1 MKKLLALLCGI
12 FIVLKGINVL
22 EFDNI
27 SLILLL
33 LVFGLLLIP
42 ENFSEIFYKF
52 ISNIKEIKKGDTVI
66 SFTQEEITSIIE
78 KQKKDT
84 LRLPEEIE
92 KVFEWMLF
100 LSFNT
105 GFSYLESLIRFRL
118 KKLDQES
125 DIRNLN
131 YEDSVKRLRN
141 NQVITKD
148 LENKIFKIRDL
159 VHKTLIEEPDIMEH
173 KIIEESIKDC
183 KIIIKEL
190 NEKISESVS

>member
-1 MKKLLALLCGI
+1 MKKLLALLCGV

-22 EFDNI
+22 DFDNI

-42 ENFSEIFYKF
+42 ENFTEIFYKF

-66 SFTQEEITSIIE
+66 SFTQEEISSIIE
-78 KQKKDT
+78 KQKKDA

-118 KKLDQES
+118 KKLDKES

-141 NQVITKD
+141 NQIITED
-148 LENKIFKIRDL
+148 LENKIFKIREL
-159 VHKTLIEEPDIMEH
+159 VHKTLIEDPDIMEH

>member
-66 SFTQEEITSIIE
+66 SFTQEEISSIIE

-118 KKLDQES
+118 KKLDKES

-141 NQVITKD
+141 NQIITED

-159 VHKTLIEEPDIMEH
+159 VHKTLIEDPDIMEH

>member
-66 SFTQEEITSIIE
+66 SFTQEEISSIIE

-118 KKLDQES
+118 KKLDKES

-141 NQVITKD
+141 NQIITED

-159 VHKTLIEEPDIMEH
+159 VHKTLIEDQILW
-173 KIIEESIKDC
+173 SIK
-183 KIIIKEL
+183 
-190 NEKISESVS
+190 